1 MGFGRRHRRRRKE
14 IEKKN
19 ISNYWKIFDERRLQ
33 LRIILIIIRTMTRI
47 IYRARKIAIVALA
60 AGFLGMTAFSSARA
74 DDPQPQLKFADGHFE
89 PASLNIAAGK
99 PTTLT
104 VINDGKSAIEFE
116 SFELNR
122 ERVVQPGQT
131 ITVKLPKLDPGQYH
145 FFDDFHHEVAQGT
158 ITAQ

>member
-1 MGFGRRHRRRRKE
+1 
-14 IEKKN
+14 
-19 ISNYWKIFDERRLQ
+19 
-33 LRIILIIIRTMTRI
+33 MTRI
-47 IYRARKIAIVALA
+47 IHSFGKIAIVALGV
-60 AGFLGMTAFSSARA
+60 GFLAVSPATSARA
-74 DDPQPQLKFADGHFE
+74 DDTQPQLKYTNGHFE
-89 PASLNIAAGK
+89 PVAFTIPAGK

-104 VINDGKSAIEFE
+104 VVNQGDTTIEFE

-145 FFDDFHHEVAQGT
+145 FFDDFHHAVAQGT